1 MNISIFVN
9 YINLKQWTLLYDFP
23 FLIPFYQV
31 VQGNYPLVDQQI
43 ELGNNR
49 TSCMLYKGAYTDTYF
64 FNNSKKTT
72 PRFVILNL

>member
-1 MNISIFVN
+1 MQCQFMVETNEILFIVMT
-9 YINLKQWTLLYDFP
+9 YGRR
-23 FLIPFYQV
+23 IPLYQV

-49 TSCMLYKGAYTDTYF
+49 TSCMLYKGAYTDTHF
-64 FNNSKKTT
+64 FNNSKKTA